1 METQRIRIGTD
12 PDTENSKDDALHGK
26 GVDSR
31 NQKTSLSGTRKKGEN
46 VSEVNSNWIIQDPTD
61 CIRILYLSNYRGYD

>member
-1 METQRIRIGTD
+1 METQRIRISTD

-31 NQKTSLSGTRKKGEN
+31 NQKTSLSGMCKKGEN
-46 VSEVNSNWIIQDPTD
+46 VSEVNSNWII
-61 CIRILYLSNYRGYD
+61 